1 MSRLVEPHY
10 PADLNL
16 RAEWIVAQRPERA
29 QLDPNR
35 PYAFFVENERSSTG
49 EVVPVATI
57 FLTNRECP
65 WRCAMCDLW
74 KNTLTDSV
82 APGAIPRQ
90 IEYALHRLPPA
101 NQIKLYN
108 SGSFFDAQ
116 AIPVEDYAA
125 IANLVRH
132 FDRVIVEC
140 HPALV
145 SDRCFALHDILGKPL
160 EVAMGLETAHP
171 QVLEKLNKRM
181 SVEQFSAAAD
191 KLRTHSIDL
200 RVFLLVQPPFMRP
213 QETPE
218 WTQRSLDVAFDCGAT
233 AASLIPT
240 RDGNGAMEAL
250 AQMGAFVPPPLAVL
264 EAAIEYGLLLKRGR
278 VFADLWDLQRNT
290 PQCATCWPPR
300 LERLQAMNLTQCA
313 PAPIACSQC
322 GGLS

>member
-1 MSRLVEPHY
+1 MSRLVDTTY
-10 PADLNL
+10 PQAPEK
-16 RAEWIVAQRPERA
+16 RTEWIVAQRPERA

-35 PYAFFVENERSSTG
+35 PYAFFVENERSATG

-65 WRCAMCDLW
+65 WRCVMCDLW
-74 KNTLTDSV
+74 KNTLIDSV

-90 IEYALHRLPPA
+90 IQYALYRLPPA
-101 NQIKLYN
+101 RQIKLYN

-116 AIPVEDYAA
+116 AIPPQDYAA
-125 IANLVRH
+125 IANLARH

-140 HPALV
+140 HPALIG
-145 SDRCFALHDILGKPL
+145 DRCFDFHNILGAPL

-171 QVLEKLNKRM
+171 AVLEKLSKRM
-181 SVEQFSAAAD
+181 TVEQFSVAAD
-191 KLRTHSIDL
+191 KLHAHNIDL

-213 QETPE
+213 EETLE

-240 RDGNGAMEAL
+240 RSGNGAMETL
-250 AQMGAFVPPPLAVL
+250 EKTSAFVPPKLATL
-264 EAAIEYGLLLKRGR
+264 EAAMEYGLSLHRR
-278 VFADLWDLQRNT
+278 RIFADLWDLKQNT
-290 PQCATCWPPR
+290 PRCPTCWPAR
-300 LERLQAMNLTQCA
+300 IERLQAMNLAQHA
-313 PAPIACSQC
+313 PSSIACSQC